1 MKVVVWGCGLISMR
15 LLDTE
20 LKNVKIEY
28 VIDNNPNAVSKYEV
42 VSPEDAVER
51 EYDIIIVA
59 NNYAKEIYAQAVE
72 LGFDMSKFVFIY
84 NNLRVEDINKNYDLA
99 EQVFSPEY
107 IATIKN
113 RYHIV
118 RGMVL
123 DKPEIT
129 ITCDQYHDYNRL
141 RTFKLVVDEI
151 IENNIGG
158 QVAEL
163 GVFRGEFAKYINGA
177 FPDRKCYFL

>member
-99 EQVFSPEY
+99 EQVF
-107 IATIKN
+107 
-113 RYHIV
+113 
-118 RGMVL
+118 L
-123 DKPEIT
+123 
-129 ITCDQYHDYNRL
+129 L
-141 RTFKLVVDEI
+141 
-151 IENNIGG
+151 NI
-158 QVAEL
+158 
-163 GVFRGEFAKYINGA
+163 
-177 FPDRKCYFL
+177 